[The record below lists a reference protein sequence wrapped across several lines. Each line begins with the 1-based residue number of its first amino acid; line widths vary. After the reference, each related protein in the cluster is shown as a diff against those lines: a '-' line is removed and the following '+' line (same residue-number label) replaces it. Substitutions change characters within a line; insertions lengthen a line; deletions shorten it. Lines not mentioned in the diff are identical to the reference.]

1 MTSSTAALKPRG
13 GRLGTGAVFLTA
25 FTTILGAIMFLRFG
39 YAVGHVGLFE
49 TWLIV
54 LLGHAVTIPTA
65 MAIAEIATNQRV
77 EGGGEYYIVSRSF
90 GIPIG
95 ASIGMGLYL
104 ARAISVAFYLIA
116 FAEAFEPLFVWLAP
130 QTGSFMPDPRMISV
144 PTLVLL
150 FLMIYTRGAGSGA
163 LLLYGIVAV
172 LGAALFMFFT
182 GDATESAPT
191 KLNFYERIGNP
202 DSFFVVFAI
211 VFPAFT
217 GMTAGVGLSGDLKN
231 PRRAIPL
238 GTMAATIL
246 GMLVYMAVAYKLA
259 ISADSETLA
268 ADQLIMSDIAT
279 WGPIIPI
286 GLACATLSSALGSI
300 MVAPRTLQAMANDR
314 IFGNPLINRNLARI
328 SANNEPRSAL
338 VLTFVVALFFT
349 VVGDVDFVAS
359 IITMFFMMTYG
370 SLCLVSFMEHF
381 AADPAYRPTFQSRW
395 YISLASAILCFWLMF
410 RIDALFTLLALL
422 FMVFIHVAITRAN
435 PGMRGMAAIFQG
447 VIFQVAR
454 TLQVILQKSA
464 TAPAGAADD
473 TWRPAVVCLSE
484 RSFERFDA
492 FDLLRWI
499 SHTYGFGTYIHLIR
513 GYLSRSARDEADQ
526 ALSQLVHIANISRSN
541 VYFDTIVSPSYT
553 TAVAQVLQLP
563 GITGKDNNTTL
574 FEFQKDNL
582 KELSDIVDNY
592 QLINATDFDILI
604 LGSSPKKFGYMREI
618 HVWITENDYENANL
632 MILLAYIILGHPDW
646 RGGVIKIRYVAS
658 PDRMENERERLTQLV
673 RAGRLPIAA
682 KHIDLFPRKEDR
694 STRDIIN
701 ENSGGADLT
710 MVGFRGEMLKQK
722 KGVEFFDGFDG
733 VGNILFV
740 NTTREKE
747 IK

>member
-1 MTSSTAALKPRG
+1 M
-13 GRLGTGAVFLTA
+13 FLTA
-25 FTTILGAIMFLRFG
+25 FTTILGAVMFLRFG
-39 YAVGHVGLFE
+39 YAVAHVGLLE
-49 TWLIV
+49 TWLIIF
-54 LLGHAVTIPTA
+54 LGHAVTIPTA

-95 ASIGMGLYL
+95 AAIGTGLYL
-104 ARAISVAFYLIA
+104 ARAIGVAFYLIA
-116 FAEAFEPLFVWLAP
+116 FAEAFHPLFAWLADS
-130 QTGSFMPDPRMISV
+130 TGIANPDSRLVSV
-144 PTLVLL
+144 PALVLL
-150 FLMIYTRGAGSGA
+150 FLMIYFRGAGSGTA
-163 LLLYGIVAV
+163 LLYVIVAV
-172 LGAALFMFFT
+172 LAVSLFMFFYGNPT
-182 GDATESAPT
+182 SSAP
-191 KLNFYERIGNP
+191 LRLDLYERIENP

-238 GTMAATIL
+238 GTMAATVL
-246 GMLVYMAVAYKLA
+246 GMIVYLSIAYKLA
-259 ISADSETLA
+259 ISAGSTELA
-268 ADQLIMSDIAT
+268 ENQLIMSDIAT

-314 IFGNPLINRNLARI
+314 ISGNAAIDRVLSQI
-328 SANNEPRSAL
+328 SVNNEPRGAL
-338 VLTFVVALFFT
+338 AVTFAVALFFIL
-349 VVGDVDFVAS
+349 VGDMNLVAG
-359 IITMFFMMTYG
+359 IITMFFMMTFG
-370 SLCLVSFMEHF
+370 SVCLVSFMEHF
-381 AADPAYRPTFQSRW
+381 AADPSYRPTFQSRW
-395 YISLASAILCFWLMF
+395 YISLASAVLCFWLMF
-410 RIDALFTLLALL
+410 RIDALFTLVALL
-422 FMVFIHVAITRAN
+422 FMVGIHVAVKRAN
-435 PGMRGMAAIFQG
+435 PGMRGMASIFQG

-454 TLQVILQKSA
+454 RLQILLQKSA
-464 TAPAGAADD
+464 TGEGEDA
-473 TWRPAVVCLSE
+473 WRPAVVCLS
-484 RSFERFDA
+484 ERFDA

-513 GYLSRSARDEADQ
+513 GYLSRSARQEADEA
-526 ALSQLVHIANISRSN
+526 LTRLVRIANISKSN

-563 GITGKDNNTTL
+563 GISGKDNNTTL
-574 FEFQKDNL
+574 FEFQKNNA

-618 HVWITENDYENANL
+618 HVWITENDHANANL

-646 RGGVIKIRYVAS
+646 RGGVIKIRYIAA
-658 PDRMENERERLTQLV
+658 PDRLEAERERLTSLV

-682 KHIDLFPRKEDR
+682 KHIALFPRSGDR
-694 STRDIIN
+694 SFKEIIN
-701 ENSGGADLT
+701 EESGEADLT
-710 MVGFRGEMLKQK
+710 IAGFRGEMLKQK
-722 KGVEFFDGFDG
+722 RSIEFFDGYERI
-733 VGNILFV
+733 GNILFV

>member
-1 MTSSTAALKPRG
+1 MKTSTKLNSRA
-13 GRLGTGAVFLTA
+13 RLGTGAVFLTA

-39 YAVGHVGLFE
+39 YAVAHVGLFE
-49 TWLIV
+49 TLLII

-95 ASIGMGLYL
+95 ASIGTGLYL
-104 ARAISVAFYLIA
+104 ARAISIAFYLIA
-116 FAEAFEPLFVWLAP
+116 FAEAFDPFFVWLSGFTEFP
-130 QTGSFMPDPRMISV
+130 VPDSRMVSV
-144 PTLVLL
+144 PVLCLL
-150 FLMIYTRGAGSGA
+150 FLMIYTRGAGTGAA
-163 LLLYGIVAV
+163 LLYVIVAV
-172 LGAALFMFFT
+172 LCVALFMFFG
-182 GDATESAPT
+182 GDALEGAPA
-191 KLNFYERIGNP
+191 KLDLYDRIQNP
-202 DSFFVVFAI
+202 DSFFIVFAI

-231 PRRAIPL
+231 PRSAIPV
-238 GTMAATIL
+238 GTMAATII
-246 GMLVYMAVAYKLA
+246 GMLIYMAVAYKLA
-259 ISADSETLA
+259 ISASPEELA
-268 ADQLIMSDIAT
+268 GDQLIMSDIST

-286 GLACATLSSALGSI
+286 GLACAALSSALGSI
-300 MVAPRTLQAMANDR
+300 MVAPRTLQAMANDH
-314 IFGNPLINRNLARI
+314 IFGSPVINRNLARI

-338 VLTFVVALFFT
+338 IVTFVVALFFT
-349 VVGDVDFVAS
+349 VIGDVDFVAG
-359 IITMFFMMTYG
+359 IITMFFMLTYG
-370 SLCLVSFMEHF
+370 GLCLVSFMEHF
-381 AADPAYRPTFQSRW
+381 AADPSYRPTFQSRW
-395 YISLASAILCFWLMF
+395 YISLASALLCFWLMF
-410 RIDALFTLLALL
+410 RIDAAFTLAALV

-435 PGMRGMAAIFQG
+435 PGMRGMASIFQG

-454 TLQVILQKSA
+454 TLQIILQKSA
-464 TAPAGAADD
+464 TNEQQDA
-473 TWRPAVVCLSE
+473 WRPAVVCLSE

-499 SHTYGFGTYIHLIR
+499 SHTYGFGTYIHMIR
-513 GYLSRSARDEADQ
+513 GYLSRSARTEADEA
-526 ALSQLVHIANISRSN
+526 LTRLVRIANISKSN

-574 FEFQKDNL
+574 FEFQKNNS
-582 KELSDIVDNY
+582 KELTDIVDNY

-604 LGSSPKKFGYMREI
+604 LASSPKKFGYMREI

-646 RGGVIKIRYVAS
+646 RGGVIKIRYIAA
-658 PDRMENERERLTQLV
+658 PDKIETERERLTALV
-673 RAGRLPIAA
+673 KAGRLPISS
-682 KHIDLFPRKEDR
+682 KHIAIFPRTGDR
-694 STRDIIN
+694 SQKDIIN
-701 ENSGGADLT
+701 ENSGEADLT

-722 KGVEFFDGFDG
+722 RNVEYFDGYESI
-733 VGNILFV
+733 GNLLFV

>member
-1 MTSSTAALKPRG
+1 M
-13 GRLGTGAVFLTA
+13 FLTA
-25 FTTILGAIMFLRFG
+25 FTTILGAVMFLRFG
-39 YAVGHVGLFE
+39 YAVAHVGLLE
-49 TWLIV
+49 TWLIIF
-54 LLGHAVTIPTA
+54 LGHAVTIPTA

-95 ASIGMGLYL
+95 AAIGTGLYL
-104 ARAISVAFYLIA
+104 ARAIGVAFYLIA
-116 FAEAFEPLFVWLAP
+116 FAEAFHPLFAWLADS
-130 QTGSFMPDPRMISV
+130 TGIANPDSRLVSV
-144 PTLVLL
+144 PALVLL
-150 FLMIYTRGAGSGA
+150 FLMIYFRGAGSGTA
-163 LLLYGIVAV
+163 LLYVIVAV
-172 LGAALFMFFT
+172 LAVSLFMFFYGNPT
-182 GDATESAPT
+182 SSAP
-191 KLNFYERIGNP
+191 LRLDLYERIENP

-238 GTMAATIL
+238 GTMAATVL
-246 GMLVYMAVAYKLA
+246 GMIVYLSIAYKLA
-259 ISADSETLA
+259 ISAGSTELA
-268 ADQLIMSDIAT
+268 ENQLIMSDIAT

-314 IFGNPLINRNLARI
+314 ISGNAAIDRVLSQI
-328 SANNEPRSAL
+328 SVNNEPRGAL
-338 VLTFVVALFFT
+338 AVTFAVALFFIL
-349 VVGDVDFVAS
+349 VGDMNLVAG
-359 IITMFFMMTYG
+359 IITMFFMMTFG
-370 SLCLVSFMEHF
+370 SVCLVSFMEHF
-381 AADPAYRPTFQSRW
+381 AADPSYRPTFQSRW
-395 YISLASAILCFWLMF
+395 YISLASAVLCFWLMF
-410 RIDALFTLLALL
+410 RIDALFTLVALL
-422 FMVFIHVAITRAN
+422 FMVGIHVAVKRAN
-435 PGMRGMAAIFQG
+435 PGMRGMASIFQG

-454 TLQVILQKSA
+454 RLQILLQKSA
-464 TAPAGAADD
+464 TGEGEDA
-473 TWRPAVVCLSE
+473 WRPAVVCLSE

-513 GYLSRSARDEADQ
+513 GYLSRSARQEADEA
-526 ALSQLVHIANISRSN
+526 LTRLVRIANISKSN

-563 GITGKDNNTTL
+563 GISGKDNNTTL
-574 FEFQKDNL
+574 FEFQKNNA

-618 HVWITENDYENANL
+618 HVWITENDHANANL

-646 RGGVIKIRYVAS
+646 RGGVIKIRYIAA
-658 PDRMENERERLTQLV
+658 PDRLEAERERLTSLV

-682 KHIDLFPRKEDR
+682 KHIALFPRSGDR
-694 STRDIIN
+694 SFKEIIN
-701 ENSGGADLT
+701 EESGEADLT
-710 MVGFRGEMLKQK
+710 IAGFRGEMVKQK
-722 KGVEFFDGFDG
+722 RSIEFFDGYERI
-733 VGNILFV
+733 GNILFV

>member
-1 MTSSTAALKPRG
+1 M
-13 GRLGTGAVFLTA
+13 FLTA
-25 FTTILGAIMFLRFG
+25 FTTILGAVMFLRFG
-39 YAVGHVGLFE
+39 YAVAHVGLLE
-49 TWLIV
+49 TWLIIF
-54 LLGHAVTIPTA
+54 LGHAVTIPTA

-95 ASIGMGLYL
+95 AAIGTGLYL
-104 ARAISVAFYLIA
+104 ARAIGVAFYLIA
-116 FAEAFEPLFVWLAP
+116 FAEAFHPLFAWLADS
-130 QTGSFMPDPRMISV
+130 TGIANPDSRLVSV
-144 PTLVLL
+144 PALVLL
-150 FLMIYTRGAGSGA
+150 FLMIYFRGAGSGTA
-163 LLLYGIVAV
+163 LLYVIVAV
-172 LGAALFMFFT
+172 LAVSLFMFFYGNPT
-182 GDATESAPT
+182 SSAP
-191 KLNFYERIGNP
+191 LRLDLYERIENP

-238 GTMAATIL
+238 GTMAATVL
-246 GMLVYMAVAYKLA
+246 GMIVYLSIAYKLA
-259 ISADSETLA
+259 ISAGSTELA
-268 ADQLIMSDIAT
+268 ENQLIMSDIAT

-314 IFGNPLINRNLARI
+314 ISGNAAIDRVLSQI
-328 SANNEPRSAL
+328 SVNNEPRGAL
-338 VLTFVVALFFT
+338 AVTFAVALFFIL
-349 VVGDVDFVAS
+349 VGDMNLVAG
-359 IITMFFMMTYG
+359 IITMFFMMTFG
-370 SLCLVSFMEHF
+370 SVCLVSFMEHF
-381 AADPAYRPTFQSRW
+381 AADPSYRPTFQSRW
-395 YISLASAILCFWLMF
+395 YISLASAVLCFWLMF
-410 RIDALFTLLALL
+410 RIDALFTLVALL
-422 FMVFIHVAITRAN
+422 FMVGIHVAVKRAN
-435 PGMRGMAAIFQG
+435 PGMRGMASIFQG

-454 TLQVILQKSA
+454 RLQILLQKSA
-464 TAPAGAADD
+464 TGEGEDA
-473 TWRPAVVCLSE
+473 WRPAVVCLSE

-513 GYLSRSARDEADQ
+513 GYLSRSARQEADEA
-526 ALSQLVHIANISRSN
+526 LTRLVRIANISKSN

-553 TAVAQVLQLP
+553 TAFAQVLQLP
-563 GITGKDNNTTL
+563 GISGKDNNTTL
-574 FEFQKDNL
+574 FEFQKNNA

-618 HVWITENDYENANL
+618 HVWITENDHANANL

-646 RGGVIKIRYVAS
+646 RGGVIKIRYIAA
-658 PDRMENERERLTQLV
+658 PDRLEAERERLTSLV

-682 KHIDLFPRKEDR
+682 KHIALFPRSGDR
-694 STRDIIN
+694 SFKEIIN
-701 ENSGGADLT
+701 EESGEADLT
-710 MVGFRGEMLKQK
+710 IAGFRGEMLKQK
-722 KGVEFFDGFDG
+722 RSIEFFDGYERI
-733 VGNILFV
+733 GNILFV

>member
-1 MTSSTAALKPRG
+1 M
-13 GRLGTGAVFLTA
+13 FLTA
-25 FTTILGAIMFLRFG
+25 FTTILGAVMFLRFG
-39 YAVGHVGLFE
+39 YAVAHVGLLE
-49 TWLIV
+49 TWLIIF
-54 LLGHAVTIPTA
+54 LGHAVTIPTA

-95 ASIGMGLYL
+95 AAIGTGLYL
-104 ARAISVAFYLIA
+104 ARAIGVAFYLIA
-116 FAEAFEPLFVWLAP
+116 FAEAFHPLFAWLADS
-130 QTGSFMPDPRMISV
+130 TGIANPDSRLVSV
-144 PTLVLL
+144 PALVLL
-150 FLMIYTRGAGSGA
+150 FLMIYFRGAGSGTA
-163 LLLYGIVAV
+163 LLYVIVAV
-172 LGAALFMFFT
+172 LAVSLFMFFYGNPT
-182 GDATESAPT
+182 SSAP
-191 KLNFYERIGNP
+191 LRLDLYERIENP

-238 GTMAATIL
+238 GTMAATVL
-246 GMLVYMAVAYKLA
+246 GMIVYLSIAYKLA
-259 ISADSETLA
+259 ISAGSTELA
-268 ADQLIMSDIAT
+268 ENQLIMSDIAT

-314 IFGNPLINRNLARI
+314 ISGNAAIDRVLSQI
-328 SANNEPRSAL
+328 SVNNEPRGAL
-338 VLTFVVALFFT
+338 AVTFAVALFFIL
-349 VVGDVDFVAS
+349 VGDMNLVAG
-359 IITMFFMMTYG
+359 IITMFFMMTFG
-370 SLCLVSFMEHF
+370 SVCLVSFMEHF
-381 AADPAYRPTFQSRW
+381 AADPSYRPTFQSRW
-395 YISLASAILCFWLMF
+395 YISLASAVLCFWLMF
-410 RIDALFTLLALL
+410 RIDALFTLVALL
-422 FMVFIHVAITRAN
+422 FMVGIHVAVKRAN
-435 PGMRGMAAIFQG
+435 PGMRGMASIFQG

-454 TLQVILQKSA
+454 RLQILLQKSA
-464 TAPAGAADD
+464 TGEGEDA
-473 TWRPAVVCLSE
+473 WRPAVVCLSE

-513 GYLSRSARDEADQ
+513 GYLSRSARQEADEA
-526 ALSQLVHIANISRSN
+526 LTRLVRIANISKSN

-563 GITGKDNNTTL
+563 GISGKDNNTTL
-574 FEFQKDNL
+574 FEFQKNNA

-618 HVWITENDYENANL
+618 HVWITENDHANANL

-646 RGGVIKIRYVAS
+646 RGGVIKIRYIAA
-658 PDRMENERERLTQLV
+658 PDRLEAERERLTSLV

-682 KHIDLFPRKEDR
+682 KHIALFPRSGDR
-694 STRDIIN
+694 SFKEIIN
-701 ENSGGADLT
+701 EESGEADLT
-710 MVGFRGEMLKQK
+710 IAGFRGEMLKQK
-722 KGVEFFDGFDG
+722 RSIEFFDGYERI
-733 VGNILFV
+733 GNILFV